1 MPFNISRLRN
11 LFIIVAFLVCSAIS
25 ACKSKKAVVEATKE
39 EEKRMPISN
48 RALLNGVLSNQLS
61 FKTFSAKAKSAVAIN
76 KDSYDAT
83 LNIKIKN
90 KEAIWISITTVFG
103 IEAARV
109 LVTPTRFKMMNR
121 INGTYIDEPFAF
133 LHQFASEGITY
144 DNLQSM
150 MLGNIIDQ
158 ALSHTHETLKI
169 GPGYSLSG
177 SKNDLNFLVEVD
189 EAYRIARCRLST
201 FNGAQQVNTSYSDF
215 ATIKDHPIPKD
226 IRLAANSAA
235 VNVELQLKY
244 NRMALNEPL
253 EMPFTIPSK
262 YKPLRA
268 IR

>member
-1 MPFNISRLRN
+1 M
-11 LFIIVAFLVCSAIS
+11 
-25 ACKSKKAVVEATKE
+25 EATKD
-39 EEKRMPISN
+39 EEKRLPISDH
-48 RALLNGVLSNQLS
+48 ALLNGILTNQLS
-61 FKTFSAKAKSAVAIN
+61 FNTFSAKAKSAVAIN

-90 KEAIWISITTVFG
+90 KEAIWISITTLFG

-109 LVTPTRFKMMNR
+109 LITPSRFKMMNR

-144 DNLQSM
+144 DNLQSI
-150 MLGNIIDQ
+150 MLGNIIEQ
-158 ALSHTHETLKI
+158 ALTHTDETQTSGL
-169 GPGYSLSG
+169 GYSLRG

-215 ATIKDHPIPKD
+215 ATIKEHPIPKD

-235 VNVELQLKY
+235 VNVQLQLKY

-262 YKPLRA
+262 YKPLRVM
-268 IR
+268 R